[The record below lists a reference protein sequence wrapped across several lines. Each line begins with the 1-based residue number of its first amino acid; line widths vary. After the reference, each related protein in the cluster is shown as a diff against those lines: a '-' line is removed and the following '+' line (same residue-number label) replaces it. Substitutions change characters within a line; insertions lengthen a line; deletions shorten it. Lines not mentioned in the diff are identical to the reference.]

1 MSEYDFKLYIIEDA
15 ETGQPLITMEF
26 AGLDTMEEAED
37 LANQL
42 FAIISGKEEQPKEL
56 H

>member
-1 MSEYDFKLYIIEDA
+1 MNEYDFKMSIVEDTDGFPII
-15 ETGQPLITMEF
+15 TLQF
-26 AGLDTMEEAED
+26 AGLDTMEEAEE

-42 FAIISGKEEQPKEL
+42 FAIITGEDAQPKEL

>member
-1 MSEYDFKLYIIEDA
+1 MNEYDFKMYIVEDA
-15 ETGQPLITMEF
+15 ETGSPLITMEF
-26 AGLDTMEEAED
+26 AGLETMEEAED

-42 FAIISGKEEQPKEL
+42 FAIISGNEAEEL

>member
-1 MSEYDFKLYIIEDA
+1 MNEYDFKMSIVED
-15 ETGQPLITMEF
+15 TDGFPVITLQF
-26 AGLDTMEEAED
+26 AGLDTMEEAEE

-42 FAIISGKEEQPKEL
+42 FAIITGEEEESKQL